1 MGAEG
6 NFRIKVLNKAK
17 MKIHHS
23 PEAMITEFD
32 SKELQKLGYSQQLNR
47 TMGGFSSFAISFS
60 LISVL
65 TGIFANFNFGFSQVG
80 GAIAWSWLL
89 VGAGQFLVAL
99 VMADLSARFP
109 ISGYGYQWTARL
121 INPHYGFFVGWFL
134 LVQFITGFPGTS
146 QAMAV
151 TLNTMLGGESSGWTV
166 SYITLA
172 IISSVTIIHI
182 YGIKIV
188 SLVNNLGVYA
198 ELAGVTLLVATL
210 AVIWL
215 ISGAVHTENLFRSV
229 NAVSQQAAGFSSFA
243 LSLLLGAW
251 CLTGFEAAA
260 DLAEE
265 TKSPRKHVPRAVI
278 SSQLSAALAG
288 FLILALLVLSAG
300 NIGAAQGSDNALITL
315 LNNSIGT
322 RATAATGIV
331 VMLSIYSCAVA
342 SMATATRLLF
352 SMSRDNI
359 FPFSSFLAKVNQKR
373 QTPQM
378 ATLVIWVLSAI
389 AIVTFRRIEIITS
402 VGAVAAYLGYS
413 GIMLATLVTKNE
425 LESIEGFS
433 LGRWRKLI
441 QVLSL
446 IWTLLV
452 VAALGI
458 PETDI
463 PGVSV
468 KHLPALMAA
477 IVATAGTLLYLFSVR
492 TKIINGMAGPPEV

>member
-1 MGAEG
+1 ME
-6 NFRIKVLNKAK
+6 
-17 MKIHHS
+17 IHRR
-23 PEAMITEFD
+23 PEAIITEID
-32 SKELQKLGYSQQLNR
+32 SKELQKLGYRQQLRR

-80 GAIAWSWLL
+80 GVIAWSWLL
-89 VGAGQFLVAL
+89 VGVGQFLVAL

-166 SYITLA
+166 SLITLA
-172 IISSVTIIHI
+172 IITSVTIIHI

-198 ELAGVTLLVATL
+198 ELAGVTVLIATL
-210 AVIWL
+210 TAIWL
-215 ISGAVHTENLFRSV
+215 ISGVVNTENLFRSV
-229 NAVSQQAAGFSSFA
+229 NAVSQNAAGFSSFA

-265 TKSPRKHVPRAVI
+265 TRSPRKHVPRAVI

-288 FLILALLVLSAG
+288 FLILVLLVLSAG
-300 NIGAAQGSDNALITL
+300 NIGLAQGSDNALITL
-315 LNNSIGT
+315 LENSIGIQ
-322 RATAATGIV
+322 ATAATGMV
-331 VMLSIYSCAVA
+331 VMFSIYACAVA

-352 SMSRDNI
+352 SMSRDKI
-359 FPFSSFLAKVNQKR
+359 FPFSSFLAKVSQKR
-373 QTPQM
+373 QTPQI
-378 ATLVIWVLSAI
+378 ATLVIWVFSTI
-389 AIVTFRRIEIITS
+389 AILTFRRIEIITS

-413 GIMLATLVTKNE
+413 GIMLATLITQKE
-425 LESIEGFS
+425 MKPIEGFS
-433 LGRWRKLI
+433 LGRWRKLV
-441 QVLSL
+441 QVFSL
-446 IWTLLV
+446 IWTLVV

-463 PGVSV
+463 PGVAL
-468 KHLPALMAA
+468 KHLPALMALLVT
-477 IVATAGTLLYLFSVR
+477 ITGIILYLFYVR
-492 TKIINGMAGPPEV
+492 TKINKGVAGPPKVN

>member
-1 MGAEG
+1 
-6 NFRIKVLNKAK
+6 
-17 MKIHHS
+17 MKIHRS
-23 PEAMITEFD
+23 PEAITTESD
-32 SKELQKLGYSQQLNR
+32 CKELQKLGYRQELNR
-47 TMGGFSSFAISFS
+47 TLGGFSSFAISFS

-89 VGAGQFLVAL
+89 VGFGQFLVAM
-99 VMADLSARFP
+99 VMADLSTRFP
-109 ISGYGYQWTARL
+109 ISCYGYQWTARL

-166 SYITLA
+166 SFITLA
-172 IISSVTIIHI
+172 IITSVTIIHL

-198 ELAGVTLLVATL
+198 ELAGVTVLIATL
-210 AVIWL
+210 AVIWQ
-215 ISGAVHTENLFRSV
+215 ISGAVNTENLFKSV
-229 NAVSQQAAGFSSFA
+229 NAISKNAATFSSFA

-278 SSQLSAALAG
+278 SSQLSASLAG
-288 FLILALLVLSAG
+288 FLILVLLVLSAG
-300 NIGAAQGSDNALITL
+300 NIGLAQGSDNALMTIL
-315 LNNSIGT
+315 ENSIGS
-322 RATAATGIV
+322 RATAATGMV
-331 VMLSIYSCAVA
+331 VMLSIFACAVA

-373 QTPQM
+373 QTPQI
-378 ATLVIWVLSAI
+378 ATLVIWVFSTI
-389 AIVTFRRIEIITS
+389 AILTFRRIEIITS

-413 GIMLATLVTKNE
+413 GIMLATLITQREMKP
-425 LESIEGFS
+425 IEGFS

-446 IWTLLV
+446 IWTLIV

-463 PGVSV
+463 PGVAM
-468 KHLPALMAA
+468 KHLPALMAVF
-477 IVATAGTLLYLFSVR
+477 VATAGALLYLFSVR
-492 TKIINGMAGPPEV
+492 TKIIQGIAGPPEV

>member
-1 MGAEG
+1 MEIH
-6 NFRIKVLNKAK
+6 RI
-17 MKIHHS
+17 
-23 PEAMITEFD
+23 PEAIITEID
-32 SKELQKLGYSQQLNR
+32 SRELQKLGYKQQLNR

-89 VGAGQFLVAL
+89 VGFGQFLVAL
-99 VMADLSARFP
+99 VMSDLSTRFP

-166 SYITLA
+166 SLITLA
-172 IISSVTIIHI
+172 IITSVTIIHL

-198 ELAGVTLLVATL
+198 ELAGVSVLITALV
-210 AVIWL
+210 VIWL
-215 ISGAVHTENLFRSV
+215 ISGAVNTENLFKSV
-229 NAVSQQAAGFSSFA
+229 NAVSQNAAGFSSFA

-288 FLILALLVLSAG
+288 FLILVLLVLSAG
-300 NIGAAQGSDNALITL
+300 NIGLTQGSDNALIAIL
-315 LNNSIGT
+315 ENSIGT
-322 RATAATGIV
+322 RATAATGMV
-331 VMLSIYSCAVA
+331 VMLSIYACAVA

-373 QTPQM
+373 QTPQI
-378 ATLVIWVLSAI
+378 ATLVIWVFSTMVILA
-389 AIVTFRRIEIITS
+389 FRRIEIITS

-413 GIMLATLVTKNE
+413 GIMLATLITRKE
-425 LESIEGFS
+425 MKPIEGFS
-433 LGRWRKLI
+433 LGRWRKSI

-446 IWTLLV
+446 IWTLIV
-452 VAALGI
+452 VAALSI

-463 PGVSV
+463 QGVAV
-468 KHLPALMAA
+468 KYLPALMAI
-477 IVATAGTLLYLFSVR
+477 IVATAGALLYLLSVR
-492 TKIINGMAGPPEV
+492 KKIIKGIAGPPEV